1 MNEMT
6 TNSTPSSFDQHTTL
20 AFETSIPITITGHSR
35 SVKYLLLI
43 LIALVLTSCT
53 SSTESPMT
61 IIAPDQ
67 EETTHL
73 APVAADPIDGE
84 SVPPPLTEAT
94 PAIIIEPSFPAPTP
108 TSIPPSVGVPLE
120 ELSILLPGPG
130 SMVNSPIK
138 VKGYGGPS
146 QNNRVQVRL
155 IAEDGRL
162 LSEGY
167 SFLYSFPGRPGLF
180 YIQMPFESRLVAERG
195 WLEVRSFD
203 DYFGMLRHLMT
214 VEVTLLSTGN
224 DRIYPA
230 IHGAEKLT
238 IFHPREENVIAGGNV
253 LIQGAGWVDQDV
265 PLRIEIINHA
275 GDVLGSGQVELDAPA
290 ALHKC
295 RGLAGTLT
303 VGQADQRSCLRHEPW
318 NLNLTETTLR
328 GDIIRILLR
337 KLWIRHKPFA
347 DVHQGSLSGSIEQWW
362 RFSRPRLCC

>member
-6 TNSTPSSFDQHTTL
+6 TRSNPRSPGQSAFLTREVAIPSTL
-20 AFETSIPITITGHSR
+20 TGHSR

-53 SSTESPMT
+53 SSTDPPMT

-67 EETTHL
+67 AGSTHL
-73 APVAADPIDGE
+73 APAAVDPIDGE
-84 SVPPPLTEAT
+84 SIPPPLTEAT
-94 PAIIIEPSFPAPTP
+94 PAIIIEPSFSAPTA

-120 ELSILLPGPG
+120 ELSILSPGPG
-130 SMVNSPIK
+130 SMVNSPIQ

-146 QNNRVQVRL
+146 LNNRVQVRL
-155 IAEDGRL
+155 IVEDGRL

-180 YIQMPFESRLVAERG
+180 YIKMPFESQLVAERA
-195 WLEVRSFD
+195 WLEVRSFE

-214 VEVTLLSTGN
+214 VEVTILSTGN
-224 DRIYPA
+224 GRIYPA

-238 IFHPREENVIAGGNV
+238 IFQPREENVIAGGSV

-265 PLRIEIINHA
+265 PLRIEIINRA

-290 ALHKC
+290 
-295 RGLAGTLT
+295 
-303 VGQADQRSCLRHEPW
+303 VGQLGTFSVEITYQTSQQQWA
-318 NLNLTETTLR
+318 
-328 GDIIRILLR
+328 RIGVYELHDEVPGL
-337 KLWIRHKPFA
+337 
-347 DVHQGSLSGSIEQWW
+347 VHYTSVGVWLG
-362 RFSRPRLCC
+362 P

>member
-1 MNEMT
+1 MT
-6 TNSTPSSFDQHTTL
+6 TRSTPRSPGQSAIL
-20 AFETSIPITITGHSR
+20 AREAAIPITLAGHAR
-35 SVKYLLLI
+35 SGKYLLLF
-43 LIALVLTSCT
+43 LIALALASCT
-53 SSTESPMT
+53 SRIDTPMT
-61 IIAPDQ
+61 IVTPDQ
-67 EETTHL
+67 VEATHL
-73 APVAADPIDGE
+73 APAAVDPIEGE

-155 IAEDGRL
+155 IAEDGRI
-162 LSEGY
+162 LSKGY

-180 YIQMPFESRLVAERG
+180 YIQMPFESQLVAERA

-203 DYFGMLRHLMT
+203 DFFGMLRHLMT
-214 VEVTLLSTGN
+214 VEVTILSTGS

-238 IFHPREENVIAGGNV
+238 VFQPREENVITGGSV

-265 PLRIEIINHA
+265 PLRIEIVNQA
-275 GDVLGSGQVELDAPA
+275 GDVLGSGQVELDAPS
-290 ALHKC
+290 
-295 RGLAGTLT
+295 
-303 VGQADQRSCLRHEPW
+303 VGQLGTFSVEIPYQTSLQQWA
-318 NLNLTETTLR
+318 
-328 GDIIRILLR
+328 RIGVFELHDGVPGL
-337 KLWIRHKPFA
+337 
-347 DVHQGSLSGSIEQWW
+347 VHYTSVGVWLG
-362 RFSRPRLCC
+362 P

>member
-1 MNEMT
+1 MSHCAVSRVMNEMNT
-6 TNSTPSSFDQHTTL
+6 CSNSRSFDQRATL
-20 AFETSIPITITGHSR
+20 ALETPIPITLAVQAR

-180 YIQMPFESRLVAERG
+180 YIQMPFESRLVAERA
-195 WLEVRSFD
+195 WIEVRSFD

-214 VEVTLLSTGN
+214 VEVTILSTGS

-238 IFHPREENVIAGGNV
+238 IFQPREENVIAGGSV

-265 PLRIEIINHA
+265 PLRIEIINRA

-290 ALHKC
+290 
-295 RGLAGTLT
+295 
-303 VGQADQRSCLRHEPW
+303 VGQLGTFSVEIAYQTSHQQW
-318 NLNLTETTLR
+318 A
-328 GDIIRILLR
+328 RIGVYELHDELPG
-337 KLWIRHKPFA
+337 L
-347 DVHQGSLSGSIEQWW
+347 VHYTSVGVWLG
-362 RFSRPRLCC
+362 P

>member
-6 TNSTPSSFDQHTTL
+6 TRSNPRSPGQSTILAREAATPSTL
-20 AFETSIPITITGHSR
+20 AWHSR
-35 SVKYLLLI
+35 SGKYLLLL
-43 LIALVLTSCT
+43 LIALVLASCT
-53 SSTESPMT
+53 SRTDPSMT

-67 EETTHL
+67 AEATHL
-73 APVAADPIDGE
+73 APATVDPIDGE
-84 SVPPPLTEAT
+84 SPPPPLTEAT

-130 SMVNSPIK
+130 SMVNSPIQ

-146 QNNRVQVRL
+146 LNNRVQVRL

-162 LSEGY
+162 LSKGY
-167 SFLYSFPGRPGLF
+167 SFIYSFPGRPGLF
-180 YIQMPFESRLVAERG
+180 YIQMPFESKLVAERA
-195 WLEVRSFD
+195 WLEVRSFE

-214 VEVTLLSTGN
+214 VEVTILSTGS

-238 IFHPREENVIAGGNV
+238 IFQPREENVIAGGSV

-265 PLRIEIINHA
+265 PLRIEIVNQA

-290 ALHKC
+290 
-295 RGLAGTLT
+295 
-303 VGQADQRSCLRHEPW
+303 VGQLGTFSVEIAYQTSHQQW
-318 NLNLTETTLR
+318 A
-328 GDIIRILLR
+328 RIGVYELHDGVPGL
-337 KLWIRHKPFA
+337 
-347 DVHQGSLSGSIEQWW
+347 VHYTSVGVWLG
-362 RFSRPRLCC
+362 P

>member
-1 MNEMT
+1 MNEMNT
-6 TNSTPSSFDQHTTL
+6 RSNPRLFDQRTILALESSF
-20 AFETSIPITITGHSR
+20 PIALTGQAR
-35 SVKYLLLI
+35 SVKYLPLI

-53 SSTESPMT
+53 SRPDPPMT

-67 EETTHL
+67 VETTHM
-73 APVAADPIDGE
+73 APAAVDPIDGE

-138 VKGYGGPS
+138 VKGFGGPS
-146 QNNRVQVRL
+146 LNNRVQARL
-155 IAEDGRL
+155 IGEDGRI

-180 YIQMPFESRLVAERG
+180 YIQMPFESQLVAERA

-203 DYFGMLRHLMT
+203 NLFGMLRHLMT
-214 VEVTLLSTGN
+214 VEVTILSTGS

-238 IFHPREENVIAGGNV
+238 IFQPREENVISGGSV
-253 LIQGAGWVDQDV
+253 LIHGAGWVDQDV
-265 PLRIEIINHA
+265 PLRIEIINQA

-290 ALHKC
+290 
-295 RGLAGTLT
+295 
-303 VGQADQRSCLRHEPW
+303 VGQLGTFSMEIAYQTSHQQW
-318 NLNLTETTLR
+318 A
-328 GDIIRILLR
+328 RIGVFELHDGVPGL
-337 KLWIRHKPFA
+337 
-347 DVHQGSLSGSIEQWW
+347 VHYTSVGVWLG
-362 RFSRPRLCC
+362 P